1 MATPSNIL
9 DWKIPWT
16 EEFVGLES
24 MGSQRESD
32 TTEQLN
38 NNKYAKKEGKK
49 EGWKERKIGG
59 KHIKWVL
66 ALYPEKNYKFVSD
79 LHVEFS
85 IDRKKLK
92 IMLLLTSIEHT
103 CAKHCAR
110 HCRPI
115 T

>member
-1 MATPSNIL
+1 MFEKKNSYKCL
-9 DWKIPWT
+9 
-16 EEFVGLES
+16 G
-24 MGSQRESD
+24 
-32 TTEQLN
+32 
-38 NNKYAKKEGKK
+38 AKKRDLSLEQNEILWKRERFRLFK
-49 EGWKERKIGG
+49 RGWKERKIGG